1 MPTVFYCFLCSVVIL
16 AQACNLVVNSLYCEQ
31 WSSLQLCWRHWI
43 ASCWMFWG
51 SKRVQRIQPIKR
63 SCAFTVFAE
72 FMCRVRTRRRGETVG
87 ILTTSGRSRGGEKC
101 FNFFFYL
108 LFLKNYRHFSSVI
121 TKIILSSVIL
131 KDFRLKYMYLYLRF
145 NKGVLYMLQA
155 LDAFDSIISLE

>member
-1 MPTVFYCFLCSVVIL
+1 MVIL

-51 SKRVQRIQPIKR
+51 SKRVERIQPIKR

-72 FMCRVRTRRRGETVG
+72 FMCRVRESSEKGGDVG
-87 ILTTSGRSRGGEKC
+87 ILTTSGRSRGEEE
-101 FNFFFYL
+101 FSNFFFHL

-131 KDFRLKYMYLYLRF
+131 KDFRLKYVYLYLRF

-155 LDAFDSIISLE
+155 LDAFDCIISLE